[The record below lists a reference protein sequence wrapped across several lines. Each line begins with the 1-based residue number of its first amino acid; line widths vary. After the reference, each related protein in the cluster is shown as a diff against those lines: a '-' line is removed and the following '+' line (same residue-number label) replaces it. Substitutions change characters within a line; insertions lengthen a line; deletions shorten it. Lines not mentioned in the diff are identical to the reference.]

1 MKRKPSPCS
10 GAETDPIEGTT
21 RAPWCSR
28 ESQAGLPAIPTNPRR
43 SPAQRNPHPRAAVVG
58 LRTFRALLMPVIAL
72 LLTVPPPSVMAKG
85 ANLALGKPVSA
96 SGSYGIYGPGR
107 GNDGDPSSIWNG
119 GSHQACWM
127 VDLQGVYSI
136 QAVVVSS
143 NQFGDSGLQ
152 TVFQISSSLGDG
164 RWLPVGPMVT
174 GRGDQTFT
182 IAAGGAPMRLLRY
195 CTVPG
200 STQWATLG
208 ELQVYGTSPT
218 QASQNPGNRN
228 VVPCDPS
235 TNTRSPFDEGNC
247 YRPED
252 IKTVPSSR

>member
-10 GAETDPIEGTT
+10 GAETDPIEGT
-21 RAPWCSR
+21 A
-28 ESQAGLPAIPTNPRR
+28 NPRR
-43 SPAQRNPHPRAAVVG
+43 SPAQRNPHPRAAVAG
-58 LRTFRALLMPVIAL
+58 LRTVMALWMPVIAL
-72 LLTVPPPSVMAKG
+72 LLTVPPPSAMAKG

-96 SGSYGIYGPGR
+96 SGSHGIYGPGR

-152 TVFQISSSLGDG
+152 TVFQISSGLGDG

-195 CTVPG
+195 CTGPG

-208 ELQVYGTSPT
+208 ELQVYGTRPT
-218 QASQNPGNRN
+218 QASPRPGNI
-228 VVPCDPS
+228 VPCDPS
-235 TNTRSPFDEGNC
+235 DNSRSPFDEGNC
-247 YRPED
+247 YRPAD